1 MKLELIHRPKIR
13 VGIFDEDPVRLIGF
27 RDVLGSERDLQ
38 LTLAGNIELGESV
51 EIDVAILRER
61 RGCSLTRQL
70 EKITAALPRTRVLA
84 TGSSLDQNDVI
95 ESIGLG
101 AKGYIRE
108 TASAAEFASA
118 IRTVNQGL
126 IWAPRRLLAIVIDR
140 IIDSFPGA
148 RSTDRV
154 ALTSREKEVLQ
165 ILVTGS
171 SNKEIATPL
180 GIEVRTVKAHVSH
193 LMQKLGVTNRLA
205 AAVEAVRQSIV
216 SI

>member
-13 VGIFDEDPVRLIGF
+13 VGILDEDPLRLIGF

-38 LTLAGNIELGESV
+38 LTLAGNIKLGESV

-61 RGCSLTRQL
+61 RGCSLACQL
-70 EKITAALPRTRVLA
+70 EKMTAALPRTRVLA

-95 ESIGLG
+95 QSIGLG

-108 TASAAEFASA
+108 TASAAEFANA

-126 IWAPRRLLAIVIDR
+126 IWAPRRLLALVIDR

-148 RSTDRV
+148 RSMDRV

-171 SNKEIATPL
+171 SNVLSKPMYLT
-180 GIEVRTVKAHVSH
+180 
-193 LMQKLGVTNRLA
+193 
-205 AAVEAVRQSIV
+205 
-216 SI
+216 

>member
-1 MKLELIHRPKIR
+1 M
-13 VGIFDEDPVRLIGF
+13 
-27 RDVLGSERDLQ
+27 
-38 LTLAGNIELGESV
+38 
-51 EIDVAILRER
+51 
-61 RGCSLTRQL
+61 
-70 EKITAALPRTRVLA
+70 TAALPRTRVLA

-95 ESIGLG
+95 QSIGLG

-126 IWAPRRLLAIVIDR
+126 IWAPTPRRLLAIVIDR

-148 RSTDRV
+148 RSMDRV

-171 SNKEIATPL
+171 SNKEIAAPL
-180 GIEVRTVKAHVSH
+180 GIGVRTVKAHVSH
-193 LMQKLGVTNRLA
+193 LMQKLGVKNRLA

-216 SI
+216 SILIRSMTIEAALWLISKN

>member
-13 VGIFDEDPVRLIGF
+13 VGIFDEDPLRLIGF
-27 RDVLGSERDLQ
+27 RDALGSERDLE
-38 LTLAGNIELGESV
+38 LTLAGNMELGERV
-51 EIDVAILRER
+51 DIDVAILRER
-61 RGCSLTRQL
+61 RGCSLACQL

-108 TASAAEFASA
+108 TASAAEFANA

-148 RSTDRV
+148 HSMDRA

-171 SNKEIATPL
+171 SNKEIAGPL

-193 LMQKLGVTNRLA
+193 LMQKLGVKNRLA
-205 AAVEAVRQSIV
+205 AAVEAVRQSMV
-216 SI
+216 SV

>member
-1 MKLELIHRPKIR
+1 
-13 VGIFDEDPVRLIGF
+13 
-27 RDVLGSERDLQ
+27 VLSSERDLEI
-38 LTLAGNIELGESV
+38 TLAGNIELGESV

-61 RGCSLTRQL
+61 RGCSLACQL
-70 EKITAALPRTRVLA
+70 EKITDALPRTRVLA

-101 AKGYIRE
+101 ARGYIRE
-108 TASAAEFASA
+108 TASAAEFANA

-126 IWAPRRLLAIVIDR
+126 IWAPRHLLAIVTDR

-154 ALTSREKEVLQ
+154 ALTGREKQVLQ

-171 SNKEIATPL
+171 SNKEIAAPL
-180 GIEVRTVKAHVSH
+180 GIGVRTVKAHVFH
-193 LMQKLGVTNRLA
+193 LMQKLGVKNRLA
-205 AAVEAVRQSIV
+205 AAVRQSG
-216 SI
+216 SQW